1 MLFCCHK
8 SIFRVSR
15 VVFEGK
21 LRLKRLLIAFFFF
34 DISLISQFSPH
45 LLIFK
50 IRLQIILHYK
60 KGEKHTC
67 DLPYWEND
75 WSLVLGTQA
84 RHCEQWYSVLFWPR
98 GIYKSVMLR
107 SDIPP
112 RCWLPLTEPVLWKL
126 TANYSFNATFYA
138 KRNRCVVF
146 VTMSSP
152 FPLPQHLQD
161 FYNSDL
167 KGKNSWL
174 PPLLQ

>member
-45 LLIFK
+45 LIIFK

-98 GIYKSVMLR
+98 GIYKSVIEFFFFINISKRLITVRYSSQMLTTFNWAR
-107 SDIPP
+107 S
-112 RCWLPLTEPVLWKL
+112 
-126 TANYSFNATFYA
+126 
-138 KRNRCVVF
+138 
-146 VTMSSP
+146 
-152 FPLPQHLQD
+152 
-161 FYNSDL
+161 L
-167 KGKNSWL
+167 KTHG
-174 PPLLQ
+174 